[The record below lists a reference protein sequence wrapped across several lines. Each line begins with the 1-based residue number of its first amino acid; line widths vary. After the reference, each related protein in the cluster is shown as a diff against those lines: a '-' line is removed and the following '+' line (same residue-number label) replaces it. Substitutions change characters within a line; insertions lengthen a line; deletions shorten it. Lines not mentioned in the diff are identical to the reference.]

1 MADFD
6 PAAPASYQFWT
17 RPVLRFGDLDT
28 VGHVNNVASIA
39 MIEDCRVR
47 FYRAATE
54 NAGDDDPLPGGS
66 WVARKLEVD
75 FIAEILWPGDDLAV
89 GTAATRFGN
98 TSVTLHHGLFVGGAC
113 AITAITIGV
122 RFDTAARAAVPI
134 SPALKA
140 AMAALSAPA

>member
-1 MADFD
+1 M
-6 PAAPASYQFWT
+6 
-17 RPVLRFGDLDT
+17 
-28 VGHVNNVASIA
+28 
-39 MIEDCRVR
+39 
-47 FYRAATE
+47 
-54 NAGDDDPLPGGS
+54 
-66 WVARKLEVD
+66 ARKLEVD
-75 FIAEILWPGDDLAV
+75 FIAEILWPGDDLRV